1 MVNCIGTVY
10 TMGDLIQIA
19 ADIAQQGIHF
29 SDMRVVYF
37 IYESIANGCIRYFSG
52 RFGRAES
59 ESGVPGIDDKQCLV
73 CITEPM
79 WTGCTGISGCRGFS
93 AYYGF

>member
-1 MVNCIGTVY
+1 MVNCIATVY

-37 IYESIANGCIRYFSG
+37 IYKSI
-52 RFGRAES
+52 
-59 ESGVPGIDDKQCLV
+59 
-73 CITEPM
+73 
-79 WTGCTGISGCRGFS
+79 
-93 AYYGF
+93 

>member
-1 MVNCIGTVY
+1 MIEVSIVRFIKILRQDLSNIFHNPIGTVY

-37 IYESIANGCIRYFSG
+37 IYKSI
-52 RFGRAES
+52 
-59 ESGVPGIDDKQCLV
+59 
-73 CITEPM
+73 
-79 WTGCTGISGCRGFS
+79 
-93 AYYGF
+93 